1 MKRSLR
7 KRVLPLACVV
17 GLGIGLAACGSDRE
31 GEVQI
36 VVPDG
41 ASASRIARILE
52 EKELVGSPRLFT
64 LYARMGGASE
74 NLKSG
79 TYRIPVGASWSEILD
94 LLEAGAVETVPITV
108 PEGFSAEQIAGLVS
122 EISGSPVDSVV
133 TLTTDSAFAAEL
145 GVPGPDL
152 EGYLFPETYRVAEG
166 LPARNILRIMVRRYQ
181 EFWTPERRELA
192 DSSGR
197 TEREVVTLASIVEK
211 EARVVD
217 EMPVIAGVYA
227 NRLEQGM
234 LLQADPT
241 VQYALGSPRSR
252 LLYAAIDSVAD
263 NPYNTYTHA
272 GLPPG
277 PIASPGE
284 AALEAALQPA
294 DVPYLF
300 FVARADGTHEF
311 TRTLREHIN
320 AKNRIR
326 DAAVRAA
333 REARA
338 EEARAEEGRT
348 DEESRDGG
356 GSGRPEDG

>member
-1 MKRSLR
+1 MRRALR
-7 KRVLPLACVV
+7 TRALLAVCVA
-17 GLGIGLAACGSDRE
+17 GLSAGLVACGSDRE
-31 GEVQI
+31 GEVQV
-36 VVPDG
+36 VVPEG

-52 EKELVGSPRLFT
+52 EKDLVGSPRLFT
-64 LYARMGGASE
+64 LYARLGGASE
-74 NLKSG
+74 HLKSG
-79 TYRIPVGASWSEILD
+79 TYRIPAGASWGEILD
-94 LLEAGAVETVPITV
+94 LLEAGAVETIPVTV
-108 PEGFSAEQIAGLVS
+108 PEGFSAEQIAALVADVSGL
-122 EISGSPVDSVV
+122 PTDSVV
-133 TLTTDSAFAAEL
+133 ALTTDSLFAAEL

-166 LPARNILRIMVRRYQ
+166 LPARNVLRIMVERYQ
-181 EFWTPERRELA
+181 QFWTPERRALA
-192 DSSGR
+192 DSTGR
-197 TEREVVTLASIVEK
+197 SEREVVTLASIVEK

-217 EMPVIAGVYA
+217 EMPIIAGVYA
-227 NRLEQGM
+227 NRLERGM

-241 VQYALGSPRSR
+241 VQYALGSPRAR
-252 LLYAAIDSVAD
+252 LLYASIDSVAD
-263 NPYNTYTHA
+263 NPYNTYTHL

-284 AALEAALQPA
+284 AALAAALQPA
-294 DVPYLF
+294 DVPYIF

-338 EEARAEEGRT
+338 EEAREPA
-348 DEESRDGG
+348 DEEREAADVPALDDG
-356 GSGRPEDG
+356 

>member
-1 MKRSLR
+1 MMRALR
-7 KRVLPLACVV
+7 KSAPRLAGAVVVLLL
-17 GLGIGLAACGSDRE
+17 LGCGSSRE

-36 VVPDG
+36 VVPEG
-41 ASASRIARILE
+41 ASASRIAHILQD
-52 EKELVGSPRLFT
+52 KELVGSPRLFA
-64 LYARMGGASE
+64 LYARLGGAAE

-79 TYRIPVGASWSEILD
+79 TYRIPAGASWGEILD

-108 PEGFSAEQIAGLVS
+108 PEGLTAAQIAGIVAEVS
-122 EISGSPVDSVV
+122 EVPEDSVAA
-133 TLTTDSAFAAEL
+133 LTTDSSFAAEL
-145 GVPGPDL
+145 GVPGPGL

-166 LPARNILRIMVRRYQ
+166 LPARNVLGIMVRRYQ
-181 EFWTPERRELA
+181 EFWTPERRAIA

-197 TEREVVTLASIVEK
+197 TEREIVTLASIVEK

-241 VQYALGSPRSR
+241 VQYALGAPRAR
-252 LLYAAIDSVAD
+252 LLYASIDSVAD
-263 NPYNTYTHA
+263 NPYNTYTHQ

-284 AALEAALQPA
+284 AALEAALEPA
-294 DVPYLF
+294 DVPYLY

-333 REARA
+333 REA
-338 EEARAEEGRT
+338 EAAASQAT
-348 DEESRDGG
+348 DEERDPGG
-356 GSGRPEDG
+356 APRPDDS

>member
-1 MKRSLR
+1 MKRTLR
-7 KRVLPLACVV
+7 KRVLLVACVAGLSA
-17 GLGIGLAACGSDRE
+17 GLGSCGSNRE
-31 GEVQI
+31 GEVQV
-36 VVPDG
+36 VVPEG
-41 ASASRIARILE
+41 ASASRIAGILE
-52 EKELVGSPRLFT
+52 EKELVGSPRLFS
-64 LYARMGGASE
+64 LYARLGGASE

-79 TYRIPVGASWSEILD
+79 TYRIPAGASWGEILD
-94 LLEAGAVETVPITV
+94 VLESGAVETIPITV
-108 PEGFSAEQIAGLVS
+108 PEGFSAEQIAGLVA
-122 EISGSPVDSVV
+122 EVSGAPADSVV
-133 TLTTDSAFAAEL
+133 ALTMDSLFAAEL

-152 EGYLFPETYRVAEG
+152 EGYLFPETYRVAQG
-166 LPARNILRIMVRRYQ
+166 LPARNILRIMVDRYRQ
-181 EFWTPERRELA
+181 FWTSERRALA
-192 DSSGR
+192 DSTGR

-217 EMPVIAGVYA
+217 EMPIIAGVYA
-227 NRLEQGM
+227 NRLERDM

-241 VQYALGSPRSR
+241 VQYALGSPRAR
-252 LLYAAIDSVAD
+252 LLYASIDSVAD
-263 NPYNTYTHA
+263 NPYNTYTHP

-338 EEARAEEGRT
+338 EEARQAA
-348 DEESRDGG
+348 DEERESADVPTPDDG
-356 GSGRPEDG
+356 